1 MIYFCKVVTVLKS
14 AVIVFMSD
22 FAEFVISVLRRA
34 KTRSRDLEEISR
46 PSAVCL
52 RWRENCQTVAD
63 AKGHDSSKHCQ
74 EYEKK
79 HVRGQVFWFAIEEI
93 RRILSYHA
101 VFFLDLCF
109 TFYRALGWL
118 VTCFPALG
126 TDWLHIFSALC
137 TDWLHVF
144 PRLAQTSYI
153 FSRALPQLVRYFP
166 AFPYDWVQVFPRVAL
181 TGYMF
186 SRALQ

>member
-101 VFFLDLCF
+101 VFALDLCF
-109 TFYRALGWL
+109 TFSRALGWL

-126 TDWLHIFSALC
+126 TDWLHVFPRFALVG
-137 TDWLHVF
+137 LHVF
-144 PRLAQTSYI
+144 PSLILTS
-153 FSRALPQLVRYFP
+153 
-166 AFPYDWVQVFPRVAL
+166 
-181 TGYMF
+181 YMF
-186 SRALQ
+186 SRALHWLVTRFPALGTD